1 MSVSYGSD
9 TISDIILFILAALV
23 ILIVAGCIFSF
34 VRAIFFFIF
43 SQWKEEKIKKAW
55 NSIRYMIIWIFLT
68 AALLF
73 LFPLIFRRMWITDY
87 DKYTAKNIF
96 AKAGTILSK
105 LFEVKDVIKGG
116 QELDNYNSQ
125 LYFDSNTNTNS
136 NIFYDDYA
144 L

>member
-1 MSVSYGSD
+1 MSPTYWED
-9 TISDIILFILAALV
+9 TISNIILFILAALV

-34 VRAIFFFIF
+34 IRAIFFFIF

-55 NSIRYMIIWIFLT
+55 NSIRYMIIWIILT

-73 LFPLIFRRMWITDY
+73 LFPLIFRRIWIADY
-87 DKYTAKNIF
+87 EKYTAKNIF

-105 LFEVKDVIKGG
+105 VFEIKDVIKDG
-116 QELDNYNSQ
+116 QEIDKYNWQ
-125 LYFDSNTNTNS
+125 LYYDTNTTPKL
-136 NIFYDDYA
+136 FEDDYA